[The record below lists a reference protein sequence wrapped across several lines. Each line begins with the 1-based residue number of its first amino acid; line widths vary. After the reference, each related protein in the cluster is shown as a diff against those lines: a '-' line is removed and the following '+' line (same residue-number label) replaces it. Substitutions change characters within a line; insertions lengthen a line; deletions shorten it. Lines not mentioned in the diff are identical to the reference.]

1 MFRLEL
7 KKKEVKL
14 FLLEKY
20 EIENYLL
27 TGELIHRALHKKYP
41 QSSIPSIE
49 QIEDKIFE
57 SLKNTII
64 MSIYKYDDNLEDSIF
79 KVSLILNLQE
89 YRNNNEVKR
98 EAEKIRMGYEE
109 INDKEI
115 LKKIGMGKESL
126 KQVFN
131 WLNSEIKLNLNKDD
145 LLEVMEEK
153 DISLEIQNILKSL
166 QSNMLQKENLSEL
179 EKYEEGLPDIEIS
192 IDEENTIDEILQLVL
207 PLEK

>member
-1 MFRLEL
+1 
-7 KKKEVKL
+7 
-14 FLLEKY
+14 
-20 EIENYLL
+20 
-27 TGELIHRALHKKYP
+27 
-41 QSSIPSIE
+41 
-49 QIEDKIFE
+49 
-57 SLKNTII
+57 
-64 MSIYKYDDNLEDSIF
+64 
-79 KVSLILNLQE
+79 
-89 YRNNNEVKR
+89 
-98 EAEKIRMGYEE
+98 MGYEE

>member
-1 MFRLEL
+1 
-7 KKKEVKL
+7 
-14 FLLEKY
+14 
-20 EIENYLL
+20 
-27 TGELIHRALHKKYP
+27 
-41 QSSIPSIE
+41 
-49 QIEDKIFE
+49 
-57 SLKNTII
+57 
-64 MSIYKYDDNLEDSIF
+64 
-79 KVSLILNLQE
+79 
-89 YRNNNEVKR
+89 
-98 EAEKIRMGYEE
+98 MGYEE

-115 LKKIGMGKESL
+115 LKKIWMGKESL

>member
-1 MFRLEL
+1 
-7 KKKEVKL
+7 
-14 FLLEKY
+14 
-20 EIENYLL
+20 
-27 TGELIHRALHKKYP
+27 
-41 QSSIPSIE
+41 
-49 QIEDKIFE
+49 
-57 SLKNTII
+57 
-64 MSIYKYDDNLEDSIF
+64 MSRYKYDDNLEDSIF

>member
-1 MFRLEL
+1 
-7 KKKEVKL
+7 
-14 FLLEKY
+14 
-20 EIENYLL
+20 
-27 TGELIHRALHKKYP
+27 
-41 QSSIPSIE
+41 
-49 QIEDKIFE
+49 
-57 SLKNTII
+57 
-64 MSIYKYDDNLEDSIF
+64 MSRYKYDDNLEDSIF

-115 LKKIGMGKESL
+115 FKKIGMGKEAL

-131 WLNSEIKLNLNKDD
+131 WLNSEIKLNLNRDD

-153 DISLEIQNILKSL
+153 DISLEIQNILKNL

-179 EKYEEGLPDIEIS
+179 EKYEEGLPEIEIS
-192 IDEENTIDEILQLVL
+192 IDEENTIDEILQLAL